1 MVLTS
6 RRLLGEMGKE
16 DSVGSIL
23 GAEFLGLADGLES
36 TGERKK
42 SQEKQLGVWLKLVS
56 RSYN

>member
-23 GAEFLGLADGLES
+23 GDELLGLADGLES

-42 SQEKQLGVWLKLVS
+42 SQEKHLGFWLKLVS

>member
-1 MVLTS
+1 M
-6 RRLLGEMGKE
+6 GEMGKE

-23 GAEFLGLADGLES
+23 GDELLGLADGLES

-42 SQEKQLGVWLKLVS
+42 SQEKHLGFWLKLVS